1 MIFNRIH
8 INIFLTLL
16 LLTVVMAGAVIDLA
30 KDREDSRQV
39 IADLDAQVNQL
50 KESVSYYSDALKKE
64 KEERDLRQF
73 KENVFQLRYPKFS
86 KTARVVFQKSKEY
99 GFNPYLVMGI
109 IQVESDFDRFAV
121 STAGAYGLMQ
131 VNFSV
136 WKDVYDIDYNRIFET
151 EYNVDLGLKILK
163 RYYEKCG
170 GNMLKALFRYNN
182 GYLYNNTAY
191 SGKIIATNFYANRNK
206 AVKKV
211 EREKT
216 TPM

>member
-16 LLTVVMAGAVIDLA
+16 LLAIVMTGAVIDLA
-30 KDREDSRQV
+30 KDREDNKQI
-39 IADLDAQVNQL
+39 IADLDAQVDQL
-50 KESVSYYSDALKKE
+50 KESVSYYSEALKKE
-64 KEERDLRQF
+64 KEERDFRQF
-73 KENVFQLRYPKFS
+73 RENVFQLRYPKFS
-86 KTARVVFQKSKEY
+86 KTARVVFQKSQEY

-136 WKDVYDIDYNRIFET
+136 WKDVYSIDYNRIFET

-170 GNMLKALFRYNN
+170 CNRY
-182 GYLYNNTAY
+182 YIHL
-191 SGKIIATNFYANRNK
+191 SKH
-206 AVKKV
+206 
-211 EREKT
+211 
-216 TPM
+216 

>member
-8 INIFLTLL
+8 INIFLVLL
-16 LLTVVMAGAVIDLA
+16 LLTVVMTGAVIDLA
-30 KDREDSRQV
+30 KEREDNRQI
-39 IADLDAQVNQL
+39 IADLDAQVDQL

-64 KEERDLRQF
+64 KDDRDFRQF
-73 KENVFQLRYPKFS
+73 RENVFQLRYPKFS
-86 KTARVVFQKSKEY
+86 KTAKVVFEKSKEY

-109 IQVESDFDRFAV
+109 IQVESAFDRFAV

-136 WKDVYDIDYNRIFET
+136 WKDVYNIDYNRIFEA

-163 RYYEKCG
+163 RYYEKSG

-191 SGKIIATNFYANRNK
+191 SGKIIATNFYANRDK
-206 AVKKV
+206 APKKAA
-211 EREKT
+211 RQKT